1 MTVELCSKGVI
12 RYIEKSSR
20 RVTVIKQYRK
30 FSGLIEG
37 SAAEVEE
44 GRSRFEEHAVGF
56 LDMLSEWLESAKLK
70 FLAATRV

>member
-1 MTVELCSKGVI
+1 MA
-12 RYIEKSSR
+12 IEKSSR

-37 SAAEVEE
+37 SETRWRRGEADLK
-44 GRSRFEEHAVGF
+44 SMQLGF
-56 LDMLSEWLESAKLK
+56 GYVVREWLEPAKLK